1 MKNSSLQARIHGA
14 VFLLVVLWSLV
25 MATVDPSTRP
35 MFEEL
40 AKLVVGSY
48 IGRLYIPPP
57 KQK

>member
-1 MKNSSLQARIHGA
+1 MKISSLQPLIKQA
-14 VFLLVVLWSLV
+14 VFSLVVLWSLV
-25 MATVDPSTRP
+25 MVTVDPSSRP

-40 AKLVVGSY
+40 AKFVIQAY